1 MNYEI
6 HLTVSVDPAAPEL
19 EKFKSVCET
28 MDVKAIVIDAY
39 PLTDVMTS
47 FRMQSDDQRYVFKVM
62 TSQVLILEAHGFR
75 VLRSKV
81 ETDLTHPYVANP
93 LPNQYFESHVQVKL
107 SDAELQSL
115 RELREGI
122 DFHISSNVFKPV
134 EDGKHIRMVTVRE
147 YHTTAD
153 KFTRRVTALRN
164 VLKAEGFELAKDL
177 EIEFALYD
185 SNATH
190 DTPWIQSRG
199 I

>member
-6 HLTVSVDPAAPEL
+6 HITVSVDPAAPEL
-19 EKFKSVCET
+19 EKFKSICET
-28 MDVKAIVIDAY
+28 LDVKAIVIDAY

-47 FRMQSDDQRYVFKVM
+47 FRIQSEDQNYVFALM
-62 TSQVLILEAHGFR
+62 NAQCRCLEAEGFR

-81 ETDLTHPYVANP
+81 ETDLTHPHVTTP

-122 DFHISSNVFKPV
+122 DFHISSNAFKPV

-147 YHTTAD
+147 YYTTAD

-185 SNATH
+185 SNAKH
-190 DTPWIQSRG
+190 DKPWIEAR
-199 I
+199 